1 MNLQECLEVL
11 ADDHRDLK
19 HSDLMQLS
27 GLTTDEVRG
36 VANMWRGIVPGRKVV
51 LLAKLREISED
62 NLEADFN
69 DLLQFCLRDD
79 DPDVKE
85 QAIEG
90 LWECEDRALVTTLVE
105 LLIGD
110 PSHAVRAKAA
120 AALGKFATLAQTGKM
135 LSKDG
140 DRVKNSLV
148 AVVQDQEEDWD
159 VRRRAIEAV
168 APFNTDDVHSMI
180 REAYFSDR
188 TEMRYSA
195 VYAMGKS
202 CDVEWLP
209 IIFSE
214 LTSDDPA
221 MRYEASN
228 ACGELGEEPAVPY
241 LIALFGD
248 DDQQAQASAIAA
260 VGAIGG
266 ELAKKA
272 LLRCL
277 KSADDLAVEA
287 AQAALDHVDAIEGP
301 LSFGSDRSVNP
312 LF

>member
-1 MNLQECLEVL
+1 MNLQECLEALVG
-11 ADDHRDLK
+11 DHGDLK
-19 HSDLMQLS
+19 HSDLMQLA
-27 GLTTDEVRG
+27 GLTTDELRG
-36 VANMWRGIVPGRKVV
+36 VSETWLGIVPSRKV
-51 LLAKLREISED
+51 LLLEKLREISED

-69 DLLQFCLRDD
+69 DLLQFCLKDD
-79 DPDVKE
+79 DPSVKE

-90 LWECEDRALVTTLVE
+90 LWECEERVLVASFIE
-105 LLIGD
+105 LLTGD
-110 PSHAVRAKAA
+110 PSHSVRAKAA
-120 AALGKFATLAQTGKM
+120 TALGKFATLAQTGKM

-180 REAYFSDR
+180 SDAYFSDR
-188 TEMRYSA
+188 IEMRYSA

-202 CDVEWLP
+202 CDIEWLP
-209 IIFSE
+209 IILSE

-221 MRYEASN
+221 MRYEASS
-228 ACGELGEEPAVPY
+228 ACGELGEEPAVPH
-241 LIALFGD
+241 LIAMFGD

-287 AQAALDHVDAIEGP
+287 AQAALDHIDAMEGS
-301 LSFGSDRSVNP
+301 LSFGSARSISP
-312 LF
+312 PF